1 MKLSKKGIVFNTL
14 QTFGAVFVFLAFINP
29 MVGVVLFLPLL
40 AIAGGYQYLY
50 WKNYNFYFDDGDLKI
65 ESGVITKNKLDI
77 PIRRIQDIDVKR
89 GIFQRIFSI
98 AQVNIKTAGGDVSK
112 ASLKYLDEQQAE
124 EVRQKLRDL
133 KNRREKDSEQNDQST
148 NNESEPEKFYE
159 IGDSLMTYSL
169 LTGAPGAILLAA
181 FFTLVAIGAS
191 GFFATSAVEM
201 TLYST
206 GLVIAAIV
214 LSGLMYLAGAASKY
228 IQYYDFHVDRRRD
241 VFEYERG
248 MINKEGGSL
257 PEEKIQK
264 LEVTENFLMRY
275 LGYAT
280 LKAETAG
287 VMDTEEVSGTSTK
300 VLIPLD
306 SKEEVYRHAR
316 EIGELEIDN
325 IENIGPIAKKRYYRR
340 YLLLSTILLAGSTA
354 LIVAGLHPGITVI
367 PIIGFLISGKASGLK
382 WSNIGYSM
390 GENNLMVMKGFWNR
404 KTYAVPYFRVQNLV
418 TSESVFQRR
427 WELATVTVDT
437 AGSRITNP
445 QIVDL
450 EKEQA
455 YRNRDRLFEKFK
467 DSIY

>member
-1 MKLSKKGIVFNTL
+1 MKLSKKSIVFNTL

-29 MVGVVLFLPLL
+29 LIGVVLFLPLL

-50 WKNYNFYFDDGDLKI
+50 WKNYNFYFEGGDLKI

-77 PIRRIQDIDVKR
+77 PVRRIQDIDVKR

-112 ASLKYLDEQQAE
+112 ASLKYLEEDQAE
-124 EVRQKLRDL
+124 EVRQELRDL
-133 KNRREKDSEQNDQST
+133 KNRREKDSEKDQST
-148 NNESEPEKFYE
+148 EEASEPEKFYQ
-159 IGDSLMTYSL
+159 IGDSLVTYSL
-169 LTGAPGAILLAA
+169 LTGAPRSILLGA
-181 FFTLVAIGAS
+181 FFVIVAIGVS

-201 TLYST
+201 ALYST
-206 GLVIAAIV
+206 GLIITAVILSV
-214 LSGLMYLAGAASKY
+214 LLYIAGALSKY

-257 PEEKIQK
+257 PQEKIQK

-275 LGYAT
+275 MGYAS

-287 VMDTEEVSGTSTK
+287 VMDTEEISGTSTK

-306 SKEEVYRHAR
+306 SREEVYRHAR
-316 EIGELEIDN
+316 EIGELEIED
-325 IENIGPIAKKRYYRR
+325 IENIGPVANERYRRR
-340 YLLLSTILLAGSTA
+340 YLLLSTVILAGVTA
-354 LIVAGLHPGITVI
+354 LTFLGLHPGALII
-367 PIIGFLISGKASGLK
+367 PLAGFLIAGKASDLK
-382 WSNIGYSM
+382 WANIGYSM

-404 KTYAVPYFRVQNLV
+404 RTYAVPYFRVQNLV
-418 TSESVFQRR
+418 TVESIFQRR
-427 WELATVTVDT
+427 WNLATVTIDT
-437 AGSRITNP
+437 AGSRIINP

-455 YRNRDRLFEKFK
+455 YRIREQLFEKFN

>member
-29 MVGVVLFLPLL
+29 MIGVVLFLPLL

-50 WKNYNFYFDDGDLKI
+50 WKNYNFYFEGGDLKI

-77 PIRRIQDIDVKR
+77 PVRRIQDIDVKR

-112 ASLKYLDEQQAE
+112 ASLKYLDEDQAE
-124 EVRQKLRDL
+124 EVRQELRDL
-133 KNRREKDSEQNDQST
+133 KNRREKDSEKDEST
-148 NNESEPEKFYE
+148 EEASEPEKFYQ
-159 IGDSLMTYSL
+159 IGDSLATYSL

-181 FFTLVAIGAS
+181 FFVMVAIGAS
-191 GFFATSAVEM
+191 GFFASSAVEM
-201 TLYST
+201 VLYST
-206 GLVIAAIV
+206 GLVISAV
-214 LSGLMYLAGAASKY
+214 FLSGLMYLAGAVSKY

-275 LGYAT
+275 MGYAS

-287 VMDTEEVSGTSTK
+287 VMDTEEVSGRSTK

-316 EIGELEIDN
+316 EIGELEIED
-325 IENIGPIAKKRYYRR
+325 IENIGPIANKRYRRR
-340 YLLLSTILLAGSTA
+340 YFLLSTVLLAGTSA

-367 PIIGFLISGKASGLK
+367 PIIGFLISGKASDLK
-382 WSNIGYSM
+382 WANIGYSM

-418 TSESVFQRR
+418 TSESIFQRR
-427 WELATVTVDT
+427 WNLATVTIDT
-437 AGSRITNP
+437 AGSRIINP

-455 YRNRDRLFEKFK
+455 YRIRDQLFEKFK
-467 DSIY
+467 NSIY

>member
-1 MKLSKKGIVFNTL
+1 MKLSKKSIVLNTL
-14 QTFGAVFVFLAFINP
+14 QNFGAVFVFLAFINP
-29 MVGVVLFLPLL
+29 LIGVVLFLPLL
-40 AIAGGYQYLY
+40 VIAGGYQYLY
-50 WKNYNFYFDDGDLKI
+50 WKNYNFYFEGGDLKI

-77 PIRRIQDIDVKR
+77 PVRRIQDIDVKR

-112 ASLKYLDEQQAE
+112 ASLKYLEEDQAE
-124 EVRQKLRDL
+124 EVRQELRDL
-133 KNRREKDSEQNDQST
+133 KNRREKDSEKDQST
-148 NNESEPEKFYE
+148 EEASEPEKFYQ
-159 IGDSLMTYSL
+159 IGDSLVTYSL
-169 LTGAPGAILLAA
+169 LTGAPRSILLGA
-181 FFTLVAIGAS
+181 FFVIVAIGVS

-201 TLYST
+201 ALYST
-206 GLVIAAIV
+206 GLIITAVI
-214 LSGLMYLAGAASKY
+214 LSGLLYIAGALSKY

-275 LGYAT
+275 MGYAT

-287 VMDTEEVSGTSTK
+287 VMDKEKISGTSTK

-306 SKEEVYRHAR
+306 SREEVYRHAR
-316 EIGELEIDN
+316 EIGELEIED
-325 IENIGPIAKKRYYRR
+325 IENIGPVANERYRRR
-340 YLLLSTILLAGSTA
+340 YLLLSTVILAGVTA
-354 LIVAGLHPGITVI
+354 LTFVGLPPGALIM
-367 PIIGFLISGKASGLK
+367 PLAGFLIAGKASDLK
-382 WSNIGYSM
+382 LANIGYSM
-390 GENNLMVMKGFWNR
+390 RENNLIVIKGFWNR

-418 TSESVFQRR
+418 TVESIFQRR
-427 WELATVTVDT
+427 WNLATVTIDT
-437 AGSRITNP
+437 AGSRIINP

-455 YRNRDRLFEKFK
+455 YRIRDQLFDKFN

>member
-1 MKLSKKGIVFNTL
+1 MKLSKKSIVFNTL

-29 MVGVVLFLPLL
+29 LIGVVLFLPLL

-50 WKNYNFYFDDGDLKI
+50 WKNYNFYFEGGDLKI

-77 PIRRIQDIDVKR
+77 PVRRIQDIDVKR

-112 ASLKYLDEQQAE
+112 ASLKYLDEDQAE
-124 EVRQKLRDL
+124 EVRQELRDL
-133 KNRREKDSEQNDQST
+133 KNRREKDSKKDEST
-148 NNESEPEKFYE
+148 EEASEPEKFYQ
-159 IGDSLMTYSL
+159 IGDSLVTYSL

-181 FFTLVAIGAS
+181 FFVIVAIGAS
-191 GFFATSAVEM
+191 GFFASSAVEM
-201 TLYST
+201 ALYST
-206 GLVIAAIV
+206 GLVISAV
-214 LSGLMYLAGAASKY
+214 FLSGLMYLAGAVGKY

-275 LGYAT
+275 LGYAS

-316 EIGELEIDN
+316 EIGELEIEDV
-325 IENIGPIAKKRYYRR
+325 ENIGPIANKRYRRR
-340 YLLLSTILLAGSTA
+340 YFLLSTVLLAGSLA

-367 PIIGFLISGKASGLK
+367 PIIGFLISGKASDLK
-382 WSNIGYSM
+382 WANIGYSM
-390 GENNLMVMKGFWNR
+390 GKNNLMVMKGFWNR

-427 WELATVTVDT
+427 WNLATVTIDT
-437 AGSRITNP
+437 AGSRIINP

-455 YRNRDRLFEKFK
+455 YRIRDGLFEKFK
-467 DSIY
+467 NSIY